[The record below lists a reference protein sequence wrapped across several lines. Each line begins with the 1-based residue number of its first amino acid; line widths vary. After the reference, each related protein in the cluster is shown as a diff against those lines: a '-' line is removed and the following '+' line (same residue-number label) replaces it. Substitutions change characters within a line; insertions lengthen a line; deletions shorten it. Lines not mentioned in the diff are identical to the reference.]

1 MNKKDIIIRD
11 IISLRGPSIW
21 TYPPSIEAWIDIGE
35 FEDFPT
41 NKLPG
46 FTERLTAW
54 LPSLVEHRCSY
65 NEHGGFLRRLQEGT
79 WIGHVLEHVALELM
93 TLGGLPDGFGRTR
106 ETTTRGVYK
115 LVISN
120 WQDDITRIAL
130 EQGIALILEKV

>member
-1 MNKKDIIIRD
+1 MID
-11 IISLRGPSIW
+11 IW

-65 NEHGGFLRRLQEGT
+65 KRTTAAFCADCRKAPGSAMCWNTLR
-79 WIGHVLEHVALELM
+79 W
-93 TLGGLPDGFGRTR
+93 
-106 ETTTRGVYK
+106 
-115 LVISN
+115 S
-120 WQDDITRIAL
+120 
-130 EQGIALILEKV
+130 